1 MYHSRRNVNT
11 GKRKNQNAGT
21 TQNQTP
27 LPSRKDLIVIDNKP
41 IFKKAITNAKKA
53 MKDLKKKSDELET
66 FEKVDQVEYSKWYN
80 TSFGQNLTELR
91 EYEEKIHPLAEIF
104 IEVERLAQRKRI
116 PNFLAY
122 QEVMYRREHPEEF
135 KDEDGSN
142 KHGSSSPFGD
152 DEEYHDDYSQNSD
165 EAEFFRQQA
174 RFNEK
179 FDKGNLTEEELRE
192 LFDEFMKPGL
202 EDIGLHPKMVEE
214 FYKQFKHEYENKKGK
229 VHSEHDTPKNKN
241 ELDLRLKERYRKLA
255 RRLHPDYN
263 TTQTPE
269 DLALWYKVQE
279 AYSQR
284 DLEKLDSLLAL
295 CDILKGGDFSRLS
308 SVSQIMKIIQQYKD
322 DIKALSKRIRLAK
335 KNISW
340 GFTKKKPTEIKS
352 IQKDI
357 KKELTNT
364 IKERTE
370 EFHYLQ
376 RCMQGWKIELEN
388 YNKKSEHQKN
398 RANAQARKR
407 ATIDAEFEELQETLF
422 EIFGGRR

>member
-1 MYHSRRNVNT
+1 MYHSRHSVKT
-11 GKRKNQNAGT
+11 AGRKDQKT
-21 TQNQTP
+21 DSTKKDTP
-27 LPSRKDLIVIDNKP
+27 PPSRKDLMVIDNKP

-66 FEKVDQVEYSKWYN
+66 FEKIDQVEYSKWYN
-80 TSFGQNLTELR
+80 TSFGKNLTELR
-91 EYEEKIHPLAEIF
+91 ECEEKIHPLAEIF
-104 IEVERLAQRKRI
+104 LEVEKLVAKKRI
-116 PNFLAY
+116 PHFLAY
-122 QEVMYRREHPEEF
+122 KEVMYRREHPEEF
-135 KDEDGSN
+135 KDETEDT
-142 KHGSSSPFGD
+142 KRSSGNPFH
-152 DEEYHDDYSQNSD
+152 DEEEDFDNS
-165 EAEFFRQQA
+165 EEEFYRKQA
-174 RFNEK
+174 RFNQK
-179 FDKGNLTEEELRE
+179 FESGSLTEEDLKD

-202 EDIGLHPKMVEE
+202 EDMGLHPKMIDE
-214 FYKQFKHEYENKKGK
+214 FYQQFKQEYESKRGK
-229 VHSEHDTPKNKN
+229 VHTEHDTPKNKN

-295 CDILKGGDFSRLS
+295 CDILKGGDFSKLS
-308 SVSQIMKIIQQYKD
+308 SVSQIIKIIQQYKE

-352 IQKDI
+352 IQRDI
-357 KKELTNT
+357 QKELTKN

-370 EFHYLQ
+370 EFFYLQ
-376 RCMQGWKIELEN
+376 RCLDNWKKDADNYKKRPEPVKKQNPVRKKKTIE
-388 YNKKSEHQKN
+388 
-398 RANAQARKR
+398 
-407 ATIDAEFEELQETLF
+407 EELDDLDETLF
-422 EIFGGRR
+422 KIFGRR